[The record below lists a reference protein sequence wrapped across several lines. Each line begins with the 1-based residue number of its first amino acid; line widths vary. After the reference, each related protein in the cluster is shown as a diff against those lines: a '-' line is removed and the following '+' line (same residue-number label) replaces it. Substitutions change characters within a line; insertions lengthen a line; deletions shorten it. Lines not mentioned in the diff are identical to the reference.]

1 MEAMDV
7 SWLEILVVGVVA
19 NIVTDIYEYALER
32 VLGKNRDWHYVG
44 RWVAYLGRGVFRHD
58 DIQDTPAVRRELIL
72 GWAFHYLVAIIFAEI
87 YLQIL
92 AAVLEQP
99 ASLWNGLGFG
109 VVTVLAPW
117 LILIPGLGGG
127 FFGSNTPRPG
137 LLRLASLSVHAVF
150 GIGLYLGTVA
160 YAAI

>member
-1 MEAMDV
+1 MDV

-19 NIVTDIYEYALER
+19 NIVTDIYEFLLER
-32 VLGKNRDWHYVG
+32 GLGKNRDWHYVG

-72 GWAFHYLVAIIFAEI
+72 GWAFHYLVAIVFAEI
-87 YLQIL
+87 YLQVLSAI
-92 AAVLEQP
+92 LEQP

-127 FFGSNTPRPG
+127 FFGAKTGRTG
-137 LLRLASLSVHAVF
+137 CVLLASLSVHAVF
-150 GIGLYLGTVA
+150 GIGLYLGALVFAT
-160 YAAI
+160 I

>member
-1 MEAMDV
+1 MDV

-19 NIVTDIYEYALER
+19 NIVTDIYEFLLER
-32 VLGKNRDWHYVG
+32 GLGKNRDWHYVG

-72 GWAFHYLVAIIFAEI
+72 GWAFHYLVAIVFAEI
-87 YLQIL
+87 YLQVLSAI
-92 AAVLEQP
+92 LEQP

-127 FFGSNTPRPG
+127 FFGAKTGRTG
-137 LLRLASLSVHAVF
+137 FVLLASLSVHAVF
-150 GIGLYLGTVA
+150 GIGLYLGALVFAT
-160 YAAI
+160 I